1 MELGFLISA
10 SLELKN
16 QGKEMLRIRI
26 ILCLGLSYAILNK
39 FPAEETC
46 ESSWYANLSI
56 QVITLS
62 RAEIL
67 TAMV

>member
-46 ESSWYANLSI
+46 ESS
-56 QVITLS
+56 
-62 RAEIL
+62 
-67 TAMV
+67 